1 MVFLWGL
8 AHDRG
13 AVTHPP
19 VIWLL
24 CDGKPGHENQSLG
37 LAEAIERRVPC
48 EIHRI
53 DLSGESGVVGRHFLA
68 LRASRDLPRPDL
80 ILGAGHSTHASLW
93 WLARKTGANSVV
105 LMRPSLPLGCFD
117 LCIAPAHDFP
127 EGFERPGLVLT
138 CGALNR
144 VKAVVGEKSGKLIL
158 IGGPSKTH
166 GWDGDALL
174 EILALATDRG
184 GWELTDS
191 RRTPGGFL
199 DQVRARLPGV
209 TVFSHEET
217 SPDWVPG
224 KLAQAKEVWVTED
237 SVSMIYE
244 ALTSGAR
251 VGLLPLPRL
260 KSGARVLNGI
270 DRLLAEKFLTPFV
283 EWRECQR
290 ISSPPEILREADRC
304 AEIVLAR
311 LTPVDQHQP

>member
-1 MVFLWGL
+1 
-8 AHDRG
+8 
-13 AVTHPP
+13 VTHPP

-37 LAEAIERRVPC
+37 LAEAIGRRVRC

-53 DLSGESGVVGRHFLA
+53 DLSAAAGMLGRHFLA
-68 LRASRDLPRPDL
+68 MQANRDLPRPDL

-93 WLARKTGANSVV
+93 WLARKTRAKSVV

-127 EGFERPGLVLT
+127 EGYERSGLVLT
-138 CGALNR
+138 RGALNR
-144 VKAVVGEKSGKLIL
+144 VKDAAGEKSGKLIL
-158 IGGPSKTH
+158 IGGPSKIH
-166 GWDGDALL
+166 GWDGDTLL
-174 EILALATDRG
+174 EMLALATDRG

-191 RRTPGGFL
+191 RRTPDGFL

-209 TVFSHEET
+209 TAFSHEET
-217 SPDWVPG
+217 PPDWVPE
-224 KLAQAKEVWVTED
+224 KLGQAKEVWVTED

-260 KSGARVLNGI
+260 KSGARILNGI
-270 DRLLAEKFLTPFV
+270 DRLLAEKFLTPFAG
-283 EWRECQR
+283 WREFQR

-304 AEIVLAR
+304 AEIVIAH
-311 LTPVDQHQP
+311 LTSMNQHQS

>member
-1 MVFLWGL
+1 MVFPLGL

-37 LAEAIERRVPC
+37 LAEAIGRRVMC
-48 EIHRI
+48 KIHRI
-53 DLSGESGVVGRHFLA
+53 DLAEKPGMIGRYFLG
-68 LRASRDLPRPDL
+68 LRACRDLPRPDL

-93 WLARKTGANSVV
+93 WLARKTGAKSVV
-105 LMRPSLPLGCFD
+105 LMSPSLPLGFFD

-127 EGFERPGLVLT
+127 EGFERAGLVLT
-138 CGALNR
+138 RGALNR
-144 VKAVVGEKSGKLIL
+144 VEAAAGEKSGKLIL

-166 GWDGDALL
+166 GWDGEALL
-174 EILALATDRG
+174 EMLALATDRG
-184 GWELTDS
+184 GWDLTDS
-191 RRTPGGFL
+191 RRTPDGFL
-199 DQVRARLPGV
+199 DQARRRLPGV
-209 TVFSHEET
+209 TVISHKET
-217 SPDWVPG
+217 PPNWVPE
-224 KLAQAKEVWVTED
+224 KLGQAKEVWVTED

-270 DRLLAEKFLTPFV
+270 DRLLAEKFLTPFAD
-283 EWRECQR
+283 WRESQR

-311 LTPVDQHQP
+311 LTSMNQLQP

>member
-1 MVFLWGL
+1 MVFPQGL

-37 LAEAIERRVPC
+37 LAEAIGRRVRC

-53 DLSGESGVVGRHFLA
+53 DLSAAAGMLGRHFLA
-68 LRASRDLPRPDL
+68 MQANRDLPRPDL

-93 WLARKTGANSVV
+93 WLARKTGAKSVV

-117 LCIAPAHDFP
+117 LCIAPAHDFL
-127 EGFERPGLVLT
+127 EGFERTGLVLT
-138 CGALNR
+138 RGALNR
-144 VKAVVGEKSGKLIL
+144 VKDAAGEKSGKLIL

-166 GWDGDALL
+166 GWDGDSLL
-174 EILALATDRG
+174 EMLALATDRG

-191 RRTPGGFL
+191 RRTPDGFL

-209 TVFSHEET
+209 TAFSHEET
-217 SPDWVPG
+217 PPDWVPE
-224 KLAQAKEVWVTED
+224 KLGQAKEVWVTED

-260 KSGARVLNGI
+260 KSGARILNGI
-270 DRLLAEKFLTPFV
+270 DRLLAEKFLTPFAG
-283 EWRECQR
+283 WREFQR

-304 AEIVLAR
+304 AEIVIAH
-311 LTPVDQHQP
+311 LTSMNQHQS